1 MAGDFSL
8 DLHALAALVG
18 GQLSLCPEP
27 IRIRGVASI
36 EDAGP
41 EDVTFLANPKYAS
54 ALQSSKAG
62 AAFVSPDF
70 GQSVAPVLIR
80 VENPSVAFAKAVEQF
95 APKPVS
101 FPPGIHPTAVVAEGV
116 ELGEGVSIQPH
127 AVLERGAKVG
137 ANTVIG
143 AHSYIAHGASVG
155 SGCLIHP
162 RVTIAERCV
171 VGNRVI
177 LHSGCVVGSDGF
189 GFETIAGKHVKIP
202 QVGIVQIDDDV
213 EIGANTTLDRA
224 RFGRTWIGQ
233 GTKIDNLVQIAHN
246 VVIGKNCLIVSHVGI
261 SGSTRIGDGVTI
273 AGQVGVVGH
282 IQIGDGVVIG
292 AQSGVNKS
300 IVKPGLYM
308 GTPAIPASEYREQV
322 AYIHRL
328 GRLADRVQKLER
340 GGASGAH

>member
-8 DLHALAALVG
+8 DLRALAALVG
-18 GQLSLCPEP
+18 GQLSLCPEQ
-27 IRIRGVASI
+27 IRIHGVASV

-41 EDVTFLANPKYAS
+41 TDVTFLGNPKYAP
-54 ALQSSKAG
+54 ALQASKAG
-62 AAFVSPDF
+62 AVFVSPEFD
-70 GQSVAPVLIR
+70 QPVPPVLIR

-95 APKPVS
+95 SPKPAS
-101 FPPGIHPTAVVAEGV
+101 FPAGIHPTAVIADGV
-116 ELGEGVSIQPH
+116 ELGEGVSIQPY

-143 AHSYIAHGASVG
+143 AHAYLAHGASVG

-162 RVTIAERCV
+162 RVTIAERCI

-189 GFETIAGKHVKIP
+189 GFETIAGKHLKIP

-224 RFGRTWIGQ
+224 RFGRTWIGE

-261 SGSTRIGDGVTI
+261 SGSTRIGDGVTL

-300 IVKPGLYM
+300 ISKPGLYM
-308 GTPAIPASEYREQV
+308 GTPAVPAAEYREQV

-340 GGASGAH
+340 GGE